1 MLRRIVAVTIGF
13 GVVGGFVMVQ
23 PAEARPTQ
31 VEVSGKD
38 SHKSMQC
45 KPKGAVCKWSDD
57 CCSGS
62 CAGPSPPVCQ

>member
-1 MLRRIVAVTIGF
+1 MFKKIVAVTLGVGF
-13 GVVGGFVMVQ
+13 VGGALLVR
-23 PAEARPTQ
+23 PAEARQAQ

-38 SHKSMQC
+38 SHKSLQC

-62 CAGPSPPVCQ
+62 CAGPTPPVCQ